1 VRLHDGLYLRM
12 ALGLGLGG
20 ALVSSD
26 SRAIGDYSFA
36 GSGGALDL
44 LIGGTP
50 LPGLALGG
58 ALSALGIDNDRRKV
72 DGQTIA
78 GDVTGNLGML
88 GFFADAFPDP
98 EGGFHFGGALGVASS
113 ASEIKGGRK
122 FQGGGLGL
130 EAWGGYDFWVS
141 EQWSLG
147 GVARLMGSVTRETRD
162 EAKFESSVGGFTLSF
177 SALYH

>member
-1 VRLHDGLYLRM
+1 MRLHDGFYLRM
-12 ALGLGLGG
+12 ALGIGLGG

-36 GSGGALDL
+36 GGGGALDL

-58 ALSALGIDNDRRKV
+58 ALSVFGIDNDRRKV
-72 DGQTIA
+72 DAREIP
-78 GDVTGNLGML
+78 GDVTGSMGML
-88 GFFADAFPDP
+88 GVFADAFPAQ
-98 EGGFHFGGALGVASS
+98 EGGFHFGGALGLAS
-113 ASEIKGGRK
+113 ATSEIKDGRK
-122 FQGGGLGL
+122 FQGGGLGI

-147 GVARLMGSVTRETRD
+147 GMARFIGSVTRETRD
-162 EAKFESSVGGFTLSF
+162 EAKYESSLGGFTLSF
-177 SALYH
+177 TALYH